1 MALATYSKDAP
12 NQQPVGSA
20 QEDTTQ
26 DNTHATFAKPWEFHA
41 YTPYTNV
48 PTAANPTLPTTQI
61 AKPDRH
67 LYVRTPAQNH
77 LH

>member
-1 MALATYSKDAP
+1 MVLVIYSKDAL
-12 NQQPVGSA
+12 NQQPAGSA

-26 DNTHATFAKPWEFHA
+26 DNTHATFAKPMEFHA
-41 YTPYTNV
+41 YTLYTNA
-48 PTAANPTLPTTQI
+48 PIAANLTLPTTQI
-61 AKPDRH
+61 ATPDRH